1 MQTIYKKL
9 YRADF
14 FAFCQKAL
22 RNLSNITIDH
32 QLYIELMCFYLA
44 KVAEGSIT
52 RLILNAPPRH
62 LKTNIGAVCLAA
74 YELARDPTMVI
85 LVVCCNQPL
94 ANTIVD
100 LIREVLRS
108 GWFQEAFPHTC
119 IKPDHSRSGDFE
131 TTRGGGVR
139 GISIDSHNA
148 GIGAGLVIADD
159 LLDPSEWNNYPAI
172 EKANQNFQGMIM
184 SRFNKSNE
192 GRVVFIAHRLNDED
206 PTAFLMNTGEW
217 DQLTLPFQA
226 VKTETFDLGYRM
238 ITREKGTILRPDSYT
253 EKAIANLP
261 QVQVTPPY
269 ELYYQQGVSAIPP
282 IIIKHDHFKTYSGG
296 LPANVHYVMSVDPA
310 QKAGARNSYN
320 VIQVWATDYH
330 RHWLCHQW
338 RAQCGYDE
346 LVNAFIKLRKSVRP
360 SAILIEDTANG
371 TALISK
377 ARRKANSRV
386 VPIVPD
392 GRSKSQRL
400 SEHLSTIAS
409 GRIFLPKQ
417 AAWRNDYVEEFV
429 SWPRLGTDRVD
440 TTTQFLD
447 YASTEPVLHAP
458 SAGSGIGLFGS
469 QCRRRSTDV
478 YRRGAGPSIPTPKP
492 ASSSVRRVMPGER
505 LDGDEPIIIFGLDES
520 LYRLK

>member
-1 MQTIYKKL
+1 MKRIYKYL
-9 YRADF
+9 YATDF

-22 RNLSNITIDH
+22 RNLSNINIAH
-32 QLYIELMCFYLA
+32 QVYIELMCFYLA

-52 RLILNAPPRH
+52 RFILNAPPRH
-62 LKTNIGAVCLAA
+62 LKTLIGAVCLAA
-74 YELARDPTMVI
+74 YELARDPTKVI

-100 LIREVLRS
+100 LIREILRS
-108 GWFQEAFPHTC
+108 NWFQEAFPHTC

-148 GIGAGLVIADD
+148 GLGANLVIGDD
-159 LLDPSEWNNYPAI
+159 LLDVSEWNNYSAI
-172 EKANQNFQGMIM
+172 EKAVQNFQGMIM

-192 GRVVFIAHRLNDED
+192 ARAVFIAHRLNDED
-206 PTAFLMNTGEW
+206 PTAFLMKTGEW
-217 DQLTLPFQA
+217 DQLALAFQA

-282 IIIKHDHFKTYSGG
+282 IIIKRDHFKTYSGG
-296 LPANVHYVMSVDPA
+296 LPANVHYIMSVDPA
-310 QKAGARNSYN
+310 QKAGARSSYN

-330 RHWLCHQW
+330 THWLCDQW
-338 RAQCGYDE
+338 REQCGYDE
-346 LVNAFIKLRKSVRP
+346 LVSAFIKLRNRFRP

-371 TALISK
+371 TALISR
-377 ARRKANSRV
+377 ARRKASWRV

-392 GRSKSQRL
+392 SRSKSQRL
-400 SEHLSTIAS
+400 SEQLSTIAS
-409 GRIFLPKQ
+409 GRIFLPEEAK
-417 AAWRNDYVEEFV
+417 WRNDYVEEFV

-440 TTTQFLD
+440 ATTQFLD
-447 YASTEPVLHAP
+447 YISTEPALHAP
-458 SAGSGIGLFGS
+458 PTGSATLVRGSH
-469 QCRRRSTDV
+469 QRRRSADL
-478 YRRGAGPSIPTPKP
+478 YRRGAGPSFPTGNRDT
-492 ASSSVRRVMPGER
+492 SSVRRVMPGER
-505 LDGDEPIIIFGLDES
+505 LDDGYIIVFGGDDS